1 MAIERSLGPCRK
13 ATIQGS
19 PSSSSPRPHPPPL
32 HPVLEI
38 KPKRKLRRVQLTVP
52 EAPIQRLR
60 TESLKC
66 RLRNFQRLLDTKPAG
81 SAQGMLPALARQATP
96 SHASG
101 HRPQSAARSSIP
113 MQPLK
118 RNRCMPS
125 VRLSSHQPTD
135 FAIDNR
141 PTCC

>member
-1 MAIERSLGPCRK
+1 MPKSNNPGLPLLFLP
-13 ATIQGS
+13 S
-19 PSSSSPRPHPPPL
+19 PPPSSSPPGVGDQAQTKASESTAYSPRGPDPAIADRIAKMSASELPAIA
-32 HPVLEI
+32 V
-38 KPKRKLRRVQLTVP
+38 
-52 EAPIQRLR
+52 
-60 TESLKC
+60 
-66 RLRNFQRLLDTKPAG
+66 DTKPAG

-96 SHASG
+96 SHAFG